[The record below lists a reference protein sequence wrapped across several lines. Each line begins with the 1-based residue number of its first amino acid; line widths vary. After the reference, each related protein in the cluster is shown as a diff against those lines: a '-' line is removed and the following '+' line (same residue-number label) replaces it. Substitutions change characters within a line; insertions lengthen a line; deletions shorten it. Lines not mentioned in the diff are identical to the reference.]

1 MNFSERIPF
10 DPEKR
15 RQEEKSHWEH
25 WKRKEDKKEKIIA
38 DKAALKIEVA
48 VILKHHA
55 VLVFFNISYF
65 IGLVTGTRGKGC
77 CGRRIFS
84 RE

>member
-55 VLVFFNISYF
+55 F
-65 IGLVTGTRGKGC
+65 
-77 CGRRIFS
+77 
-84 RE
+84 